1 MYCKERYTEI
11 VPFAMK
17 PHGIRNIQ
25 TQLPPIIYMCICT
38 FNLLFTKWE
47 NSLADCLYP
56 NITCPFQNGPGLP
69 LRFCILQVIKSWTRG
84 RPGNEA
90 SSYLGSV
97 TCTRP
102 IFLRKLMKAQWGFLV
117 LLSEHIAAILVYHHC
132 GKFLTEMVQSIVDP
146 CNASLCPDNS
156 VRVYAEI
163 SLLAS

>member
-1 MYCKERYTEI
+1 MHVHMYIWPTFLPSGKIVWRTVYTQI
-11 VPFAMK
+11 
-17 PHGIRNIQ
+17 
-25 TQLPPIIYMCICT
+25 
-38 FNLLFTKWE
+38 LLVLSKTDQVF
-47 NSLADCLYP
+47 
-56 NITCPFQNGPGLP
+56 P

-102 IFLRKLMKAQWGFLV
+102 IFLRKLMKAQWGSLV
-117 LLSEHIAAILVYHHC
+117 LLSECILGKSPCTSVANSCYHHC

-163 SLLAS
+163 SLLASCYGYEA